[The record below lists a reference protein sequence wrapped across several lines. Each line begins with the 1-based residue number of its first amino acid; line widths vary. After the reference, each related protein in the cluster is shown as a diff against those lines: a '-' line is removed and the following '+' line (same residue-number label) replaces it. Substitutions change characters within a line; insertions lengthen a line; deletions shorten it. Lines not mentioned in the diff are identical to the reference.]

1 MGQMNKLE
9 QGEKEKDIF
18 TNWYMDRNLES
29 AEDAVAFS
37 LWELNRLLDR
47 VISLLGAKQ

>member
-1 MGQMNKLE
+1 MNKLE

-47 VISLLGAKQ
+47 VISLLGTKQ

>member
-1 MGQMNKLE
+1 MNKLE